1 MAITIFW
8 ISAMPL
14 DPLTPSMSRR
24 AVLAMGAV
32 GVVAALLRPARA
44 NPIGGIDLTT
54 STYGGGTLPK
64 GIRSRM
70 IHGVNGL
77 DVHILEAGY
86 EKPGRP
92 LALLLHGFPDLAYGW
107 RHLMPILADAGYHV
121 VAPDQRGFGRTTG
134 WVNDYDTPLAP
145 FSLLNMTRDA
155 LGLVLVL
162 GYRRTAMLVGH
173 DLGSPVAAYCAL
185 ARPDVFPSVVL
196 MSAPFPGPPTM
207 PFDIAESEVSPVRSN
222 TGNQKLAAALAALDP
237 PREHY
242 QQYLSSRKA
251 NQDMWHPPQGLHAF
265 LRAFFYVK
273 SADWPGNKPH
283 PLKALTA
290 TELAQMPT
298 YYVMDLG
305 KTMPETVAPFEP
317 SAAEVLPSK
326 WLTEPELGVYTD
338 EYGRTG
344 FQGALQA
351 YRVFSD
357 PDLNAELRLFSGKT
371 IDVPSLFIGGKSDWG
386 TWSAPG
392 ALELMRTKAA
402 TGMRGIELIDG
413 AGHWIQQEQPVRLSE
428 LLLAFVREVGGVDH
442 TGG

>member
-1 MAITIFW
+1 
-8 ISAMPL
+8 
-14 DPLTPSMSRR
+14 
-24 AVLAMGAV
+24 MGAA
-32 GVVAALLRPARA
+32 GLVAASLRPARA
-44 NPIGGIDLTT
+44 NPIGETDLTT
-54 STYGGGTLPK
+54 STYSEGTLPK
-64 GIRSRM
+64 GVRSRM

-77 DVHILEAGY
+77 DFHILEAGY
-86 EKPGRP
+86 ESPGRP

-107 RHLMPILADAGYHV
+107 RHLLPLLADAGYHV

-134 WVNDYDTPLAP
+134 WVNGYDAQLEP

-155 LGLVLVL
+155 LGLVSAL

-196 MSAPFPGPPTM
+196 MSAPFPGPPAL
-207 PFDIAESEVSPVRSN
+207 PFNTAESEAPSVQPN
-222 TGNQKLAAALAALDP
+222 TESQKLAAALAALDP
-237 PREHY
+237 PREYY
-242 QQYLSSRKA
+242 QQYLSTREA
-251 NQDMWHPPQGLHAF
+251 NYDMWHPPQGLHAF

-283 PLKALTA
+283 PLKARTA
-290 TELAQMPT
+290 IELAQMPT

-305 KTMPETVAPFEP
+305 KTMPQTVAPFQP
-317 SAAEVLPSK
+317 SAAEVLACK
-326 WLTEPELGVYTD
+326 WLTEPELGVYTE

-351 YRVFSD
+351 YRVYSD

-386 TWSAPG
+386 TYSAPG
-392 ALELMRTKAA
+392 AVDLMRTKAA
-402 TGMRGIELIDG
+402 TRMGGIELIDG
-413 AGHWIQQEQPVRLSE
+413 AGHWVQQEQPVRLST
-428 LLLAFVREVGGVDH
+428 LLLAFIKEVGGADH
-442 TGG
+442 TSR

>member
-1 MAITIFW
+1 MSNRPGLKPTA
-8 ISAMPL
+8 
-14 DPLTPSMSRR
+14 SRR
-24 AVLAMGAV
+24 AVLAMGAATLM
-32 GVVAALLRPARA
+32 AAFLRPARA
-44 NPIGGIDLTT
+44 NLTGATDLAA
-54 STYGGGTLPK
+54 STYGEGTLPN
-64 GIRSRM
+64 GVRSRM

-86 EKPGRP
+86 ESPGRP

-134 WVNDYDTPLAP
+134 WSSDYDAPLAP

-155 LGLVLVL
+155 LALVLAL

-196 MSAPFPGPPTM
+196 MSAPFPGPPAL
-207 PFDIAESEVSPVRSN
+207 PFNIAQSAAVSAQPN
-222 TGNQKLAAALAALDP
+222 NGNQKLAAALAALDP
-237 PREHY
+237 PRKHY
-242 QQYLSSRKA
+242 QQYLSTRQA

-283 PLKALTA
+283 PLKAPTA
-290 TELAQMPT
+290 AEFAQMPT
-298 YYVMDLG
+298 YYVMELG
-305 KTMPETVAPFEP
+305 KTMPETVAPFQP
-317 SAAEVLPSK
+317 SFAEVIACK
-326 WLTEPELGVYTD
+326 WLTESELGVYTR
-338 EYGRTG
+338 EYDRTG

-357 PDLNAELRLFSGKT
+357 PELNAELRLFSGKT
-371 IDVPSLFIGGKSDWG
+371 IDVPSLFIGGRNDWG
-386 TWSAPG
+386 TYAAPG
-392 ALELMRTKAA
+392 ALDLMKTKAA
-402 TGMRGIELIDG
+402 TRMGDVELIDG
-413 AGHWIQQEQPVRLSE
+413 AGHWIQQEQPARLSE
-428 LLLAFVREVGGVDH
+428 LLLAFAREAG
-442 TGG
+442 

>member
-1 MAITIFW
+1 
-8 ISAMPL
+8 
-14 DPLTPSMSRR
+14 
-24 AVLAMGAV
+24 MGAASLM
-32 GVVAALLRPARA
+32 AALLRPARA
-44 NPIGGIDLTT
+44 NVIGGTDLAA
-54 STYGGGTLPK
+54 STYGEETLPK
-64 GIRSRM
+64 RVRSRV

-134 WVNDYDTPLAP
+134 WVNDYNAPLAP

-155 LGLVLVL
+155 LALVSAL

-196 MSAPFPGPPTM
+196 MSAPFPGPPAL
-207 PFDIAESEVSPVRSN
+207 PFNIAQGEVSSVQPN
-222 TGNQKLAAALAALDP
+222 NGNQKLAAALAALDP
-237 PREHY
+237 PREYY
-242 QQYLSSRKA
+242 QQYLSTSKA
-251 NQDMWHPPQGLHAF
+251 NHDMWHPPQGLHAF

-283 PLKALTA
+283 PMKAPTA
-290 TELAQMPT
+290 AELAQMPT
-298 YYVMDLG
+298 YYVMELG
-305 KTMPETVAPFEP
+305 KTMPETVAPFQP
-317 SAAEVLPSK
+317 SSAEVMACK
-326 WLTEPELGVYTD
+326 WLTEPELGVYTQ

-357 PDLNAELRLFSGKT
+357 PDLTAELRLFSGKT

-386 TWSAPG
+386 TYSAPG
-392 ALELMRTKAA
+392 ALDLMTTKAA
-402 TGMRGIELIDG
+402 TRMGGIELIDG

-428 LLLAFVREVGGVDH
+428 LLLAFVKEVGRTDH
-442 TGG
+442 TSG